1 MHYDLYRLNPLLT
14 NFNSL
19 KITSVFMVNDLP
31 TENEDNKHI
40 AVALENGRIV
50 IYELYTHSYE
60 FRLQIKFQFKSKNLP
75 QELTDVR
82 KSEQLGRD
90 WFFGI
95 DNTNKSLNLL
105 RFPSELF
112 ERLYKYD
119 QVVKEKQDSRLK
131 SSRLKNGK
139 PPDPYSVKI
148 HDRVKDYSLLT
159 LKNAKTLQ
167 LAILTWD
174 EEAKSIFANPLSRR
188 PTNRFK
194 IKFLYLKSML
204 DISTTSNI
212 SESDTVT
219 SKNSKPDF
227 EELYA
232 DLDLSLYTDIE
243 EIQWL
248 TPTKILFS
256 SANVLYQAELRNQ
269 IVTIFDKNFA
279 QFEHKS
285 SCAMLNHEVCD
296 RFLNSDNVVIKVETD
311 LESSSTAE
319 SSLRNFDDSIN
330 AQDSTKQVPP
340 VLFTKMRNKKNE
352 TTICSN
358 FYAFLTKNYLKIHD
372 ELDMLQCIDLP
383 LKFTNIVHSSL
394 TSHNFSIL
402 LFNQHNLYALKPLS
416 VDSIIEQFVANNQF
430 RRAIRIRP
438 NDPNLL
444 CQNALYLFTETRNF
458 IKSMQ
463 LFQQAEAC
471 LAQVM
476 CLFPGL
482 MPQAYRRQIQF
493 PLDIPEFTDQEL
505 TYAYQ
510 AAHDF
515 FLLPI
520 REKFNSNME
529 EFKNFSF
536 VKKSPEIPDAT
547 VEVLLTSLVKIK
559 LEMFEGDN
567 MSPSGNGDLGPLLR
581 RSGENVKLESV
592 EKSLLKKNLI
602 AELVILY
609 GKHGRHDK
617 ALHVL
622 QDKLMV
628 QEFLRYIENLVEEH
642 GDFNILASYLVWM
655 LENAK
660 LERVFGILQI
670 FDKLRVL
677 RLLQTTH
684 ELKPYH
690 KPYLEHLILNCNDQ
704 TPIIHSE
711 LIFIYIEDRI
721 DELTLSDPDE
731 LNDGN
736 QQLAFMIDFSDI
748 YDKQRIL
755 NKLKSD
761 GDWNQYLY
769 KEQALIY
776 GKLGRFQE
784 MFDVLVGS
792 TNDQDVLEMYA
803 VRFYKEEQN
812 FRVFSFL
819 IKALYKIHEGR
830 NGGLTESDQSS
841 LPDSISEV
849 MSRYFHCVDLEH
861 LIEITA
867 LPDSISLVELGRF
880 LTADVTL
887 KDVKMHRTSMLDEFS
902 SKLMN
907 ETSDFDLKGESKA
920 FNGENQ
926 AVRVKR
932 GSTCLVCGVGLGQ
945 KGKLAKFKDSVLHL
959 DCVKCLSF

>member
-31 TENEDNKHI
+31 SETEDNKHI
-40 AVALENGRIV
+40 AVALENGQIV

-60 FRLQIKFQFKSKNLP
+60 FRLQIKFNFKSKNLP

-95 DNTNKSLNLL
+95 DKTNKSLNLL

-119 QVVKEKQDSRLK
+119 QVLKEKQDSRSGLK
-131 SSRLKNGK
+131 NSRLKNGK
-139 PPDPYSVKI
+139 LPNPSSVKI

-159 LKNAKTLQ
+159 SKNAKTLQ

-174 EEAKSIFANPLSRR
+174 EEAKSMFANPLSRR
-188 PTNRFK
+188 PTNRYK

-204 DISTTSNI
+204 DVSTNSNVF
-212 SESDTVT
+212 ETDTGSVKQS
-219 SKNSKPDF
+219 SKIDF
-227 EELYA
+227 EQLYA

-279 QFEHKS
+279 QFEHKN
-285 SCAMLNHEVCD
+285 SCAMLDNEVCD
-296 RFLNSDNVVIKVETD
+296 RFLNTDNVVIKVETD

-330 AQDSTKQVPP
+330 AQDSTKPVPP
-340 VLFTKMRNKKNE
+340 VLFTKMRDKKNE
-352 TTICSN
+352 TTVGSN
-358 FYAFLTKNYLKIHD
+358 FYSFLTKNYLKIHD

-383 LKFTNIVHSSL
+383 LTFTGIVHSNL

-416 VDSIIEQFVANNQF
+416 VDSIVEQFVANNQF

-482 MPQAYRRQIQF
+482 MPTAYRRQTQF

-520 REKFNSNME
+520 REKFNANMK

-536 VKKSPEIPDAT
+536 VKKSPEIQDAT
-547 VEVLLTSLVKIK
+547 VEILLTSLVKIK
-559 LEMFEGDN
+559 LEMFEVDDKL
-567 MSPSGNGDLGPLLR
+567 PSGNGDLGPLLR
-581 RSGENVKLESV
+581 RSGENVKLEAV
-592 EKSLLKKNLI
+592 EESLLKKNLT

-617 ALHVL
+617 ALRVL

-628 QEFLRYIENLVEEH
+628 QEFLRYIESLIEENE
-642 GDFNILASYLVWM
+642 DFNILASYLVWM

-677 RLLQTTH
+677 
-684 ELKPYH
+684 
-690 KPYLEHLILNCNDQ
+690 
-704 TPIIHSE
+704 
-711 LIFIYIEDRI
+711 
-721 DELTLSDPDE
+721 
-731 LNDGN
+731 
-736 QQLAFMIDFSDI
+736 QLGGDSKFLFM
-748 YDKQRIL
+748 
-755 NKLKSD
+755 
-761 GDWNQYLY
+761 
-769 KEQALIY
+769 
-776 GKLGRFQE
+776 
-784 MFDVLVGS
+784 
-792 TNDQDVLEMYA
+792 
-803 VRFYKEEQN
+803 EE
-812 FRVFSFL
+812 
-819 IKALYKIHEGR
+819 A
-830 NGGLTESDQSS
+830 
-841 LPDSISEV
+841 
-849 MSRYFHCVDLEH
+849 
-861 LIEITA
+861 
-867 LPDSISLVELGRF
+867 
-880 LTADVTL
+880 
-887 KDVKMHRTSMLDEFS
+887 
-902 SKLMN
+902 
-907 ETSDFDLKGESKA
+907 
-920 FNGENQ
+920 
-926 AVRVKR
+926 
-932 GSTCLVCGVGLGQ
+932 
-945 KGKLAKFKDSVLHL
+945 
-959 DCVKCLSF
+959 

>member
-1 MHYDLYRLNPLLT
+1 
-14 NFNSL
+14 
-19 KITSVFMVNDLP
+19 
-31 TENEDNKHI
+31 
-40 AVALENGRIV
+40 
-50 IYELYTHSYE
+50 
-60 FRLQIKFQFKSKNLP
+60 
-75 QELTDVR
+75 
-82 KSEQLGRD
+82 
-90 WFFGI
+90 
-95 DNTNKSLNLL
+95 
-105 RFPSELF
+105 
-112 ERLYKYD
+112 
-119 QVVKEKQDSRLK
+119 
-131 SSRLKNGK
+131 
-139 PPDPYSVKI
+139 
-148 HDRVKDYSLLT
+148 
-159 LKNAKTLQ
+159 
-167 LAILTWD
+167 
-174 EEAKSIFANPLSRR
+174 
-188 PTNRFK
+188 
-194 IKFLYLKSML
+194 ML
-204 DISTTSNI
+204 DN
-212 SESDTVT
+212 
-219 SKNSKPDF
+219 
-227 EELYA
+227 
-232 DLDLSLYTDIE
+232 
-243 EIQWL
+243 
-248 TPTKILFS
+248 
-256 SANVLYQAELRNQ
+256 
-269 IVTIFDKNFA
+269 
-279 QFEHKS
+279 
-285 SCAMLNHEVCD
+285 EVCD

-311 LESSSTAE
+311 VESSSTAE

-330 AQDSTKQVPP
+330 AQDSTKPVPP
-340 VLFTKMRNKKNE
+340 VLFTKMRDKKNE
-352 TTICSN
+352 MSSN

-372 ELDMLQCIDLP
+372 ELDILQCIDLP
-383 LKFTNIVHSSL
+383 MKFTNIVHSSL

-416 VDSIIEQFVANNQF
+416 VDSIIEQFVDNNQF

-444 CQNALYLFTETRNF
+444 CQHALYLFTETRNF

-463 LFQQAEAC
+463 HFQQAQAC

-482 MPQAYRRQIQF
+482 MPPAYRRQIQF
-493 PLDIPEFTDQEL
+493 PREIPQFVDKEL
-505 TYAYQ
+505 TYALQ

-520 REKFNSNME
+520 RDEFNSNME
-529 EFKNFSF
+529 QFKNFSF
-536 VKKSPEIPDAT
+536 IKNSPEIPDANI
-547 VEVLLTSLVKIK
+547 EVLLTSLVKIK
-559 LEMFEGDN
+559 LEMFESDE
-567 MSPSGNGDLGPLLR
+567 MPTSGNGDLGPLLR

-592 EKSLLKKNLI
+592 EESLLKKNLI

-617 ALHVL
+617 ALQVL
-622 QDKLMV
+622 KDKKMV
-628 QEFLRYIENLVEEH
+628 PDFLRYIENLVEEH
-642 GDFNILASYLVWM
+642 GDFNILASYLAWM
-655 LENAK
+655 FENAK
-660 LERVFGILQI
+660 LDRVFGILQV

-690 KPYLEHLILNCNDQ
+690 KAYLEHLILNCNDQ

-736 QQLAFMIDFSDI
+736 QQLAFMIDFSNI

-755 NKLKSD
+755 TKLKSD
-761 GDWNQYLY
+761 GDWNRYLY

-784 MFDVLVGS
+784 MFEVLVGFTS
-792 TNDQDVLEMYA
+792 DQDVLEMYA
-803 VRFYKEEQN
+803 VRFYKEDQN

-819 IKALYKIHEGR
+819 IKALYKIHEER

-861 LIEITA
+861 LIEIAA
-867 LPDSISLVELGRF
+867 LPDSISLIELGRF

-902 SKLMN
+902 SKLMS
-907 ETSDFDLKGESKA
+907 ETSGFDLKSEYEG

-932 GSTCLVCGVGLGQ
+932 GSKCLVCGFGLGQ
-945 KGKLAKFKDSVLHL
+945 KGKLAKFKNSVLHL